1 MEKEETRVRGRER
14 QSETVRERERE
25 RRESK
30 VNVTC
35 KGIERHNNTYFE
47 SGFLLSIIF
56 LVTRY
61 IWLLQT

>member
-1 MEKEETRVRGRER
+1 MEKEETRVIGRER

-25 RRESK
+25 RERRKSK

-56 LVTRY
+56 
-61 IWLLQT
+61 WLLQT

>member
-1 MEKEETRVRGRER
+1 MEKEETRVRGRAR
-14 QSETVRERERE
+14 LSETVRERE

-35 KGIERHNNTYFE
+35 KGIERHNNTYSE
-47 SGFLLSIIF
+47 SGSLSFLF
-56 LVTRY
+56 LVTLY